1 MAEAA
6 AKKGAVAKGAGA
18 KGGAKKDGAA
28 KAAAPKAP
36 AAAPKPTRSGVERAA
51 ILLLTLGET
60 EAAEILRHMGAK
72 EVQQLGKAMSDLANV
87 SREEVSKVLGD
98 FNSSVERQTSVGVGG
113 EDFVR
118 KVLVN
123 ALGEDKAATLM
134 DRIPIASRRK
144 GLEALKW
151 MDPKSVAEIMRNEH
165 PQIVSIV
172 LSYLDP
178 DQAAEVL
185 NFMPEDMRSDL
196 MIRVATMDGVRPSAL
211 SELDEMIE
219 KSFSGVNSSK
229 TSTMGGPKVAAAIM
243 NLVKG
248 EASNSILNDL
258 AKVDEGLSQ
267 KIQDLMFIFDDLLK
281 VDDRGMQELL
291 RQVAADKLLIALK
304 GADDALK
311 AKIFKNMSQR
321 AAEMMKDDLEAKG
334 PVKLS
339 EVEAAQKEILVA
351 ARKLAD
357 AGTISLGSAGGEQYV

>member
-1 MAEAA
+1 MAEA
-6 AKKGAVAKGAGA
+6 AKKGAAA
-18 KGGAKKDGAA
+18 KGGAKGAGKPA
-28 KAAAPKAP
+28 AEKKAAAP
-36 AAAPKPTRSGVERAA
+36 AAPKRSGVERAA

-72 EVQQLGKAMSDLANV
+72 EVEQLGKAMADLANV
-87 SREEVSKVLGD
+87 SREEVSGVLTD
-98 FNSSVERQTSVGVGG
+98 FSSGVEAQTSVGVGG

-123 ALGEDKAATLM
+123 ALGDDKAATLM
-134 DRIPIASRRK
+134 DRIPITSRRK

-151 MDPKSVAEIMRNEH
+151 MDSKQVAELVRNEH
-165 PQIVSIV
+165 PQIISII
-172 LSYLDP
+172 LSYLEP
-178 DQAAEVL
+178 EQAAEVL
-185 NFMPEDMRSDL
+185 NFLPEIMRSDL
-196 MIRVATMDGVRPSAL
+196 VIRVATMEGVRPTAL
-211 SELDEMIE
+211 SELDEMLE
-219 KSFSGVNSSK
+219 KSFTGTGSSK

-248 EASNSILNDL
+248 EQSNLIMGDL
-258 AKVDEGLSQ
+258 AKVDEQLSQ
-267 KIQDLMFIFDDLLK
+267 KIQDLMFIFDDLQK

-291 RQVAADKLLIALK
+291 RQVPADKLLIALK
-304 GADDALK
+304 GADETLK

-321 AAEMMKDDLEAKG
+321 AAEMMRDDLEAKG

-357 AGTISLGSAGGEQYV
+357 AGTISLGSGGGERMV